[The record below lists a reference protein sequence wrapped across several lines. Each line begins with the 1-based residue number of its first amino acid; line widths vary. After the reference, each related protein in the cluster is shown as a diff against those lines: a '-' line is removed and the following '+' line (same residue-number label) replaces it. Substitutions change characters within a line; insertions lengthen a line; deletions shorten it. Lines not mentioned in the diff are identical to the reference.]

1 MRVVALKVLP
11 MIPAS
16 DAASEQRFGSEVRV
30 LAQLAVQPHIVTI
43 YSMGITDKQP
53 WIAMEYCEQTLAQ
66 KITDQP
72 ADAQEVQKLLEQVLS
87 GLTAMHALTPP
98 LVHQD
103 LKPANILVDKLGNY
117 KITDFSLAS
126 DVAAEKTHV
135 VATVR
140 YAAPEL
146 LSREFGKV
154 GPTTDL
160 YALGHIAYELALGGR
175 AYRAQ
180 FPAVYE
186 GQSNKEAHPAK
197 WMSWHC
203 SLNTMPATIQEV
215 RKDFPEG
222 LSTIIAKLMN
232 KQHAQR
238 FGSATEVAAI
248 LASLKEVAA
257 VAPVQEA
264 PKAAPAKA
272 AGRWAQVPPPP
283 PPSPSHAPEVAPELT
298 DEVPEQVP
306 ETPPVTY
313 SNLRYYVRMRGRVS
327 GPFDVPTLQRM
338 FKQGHMSRL
347 HQVST
352 DQITWS
358 AATTVEGL
366 FGPTIV

>member
-1 MRVVALKVLP
+1 
-11 MIPAS
+11 
-16 DAASEQRFGSEVRV
+16 
-30 LAQLAVQPHIVTI
+30 
-43 YSMGITDKQP
+43 
-53 WIAMEYCEQTLAQ
+53 
-66 KITDQP
+66 
-72 ADAQEVQKLLEQVLS
+72 
-87 GLTAMHALTPP
+87 
-98 LVHQD
+98 
-103 LKPANILVDKLGNY
+103 
-117 KITDFSLAS
+117 
-126 DVAAEKTHV
+126 
-135 VATVR
+135 
-140 YAAPEL
+140 
-146 LSREFGKV
+146 
-154 GPTTDL
+154 
-160 YALGHIAYELALGGR
+160 
-175 AYRAQ
+175 
-180 FPAVYE
+180 
-186 GQSNKEAHPAK
+186 
-197 WMSWHC
+197 
-203 SLNTMPATIQEV
+203 MPATIQEV